1 MGELDFFDDWQASS
15 EEDEDEADQQA
26 EAEYQDYIESVHHAA
41 NM

>member
-1 MGELDFFDDWQASS
+1 MGELDFFDDWSDCS
-15 EEDEDEADQQA
+15 EEDEAEQQA